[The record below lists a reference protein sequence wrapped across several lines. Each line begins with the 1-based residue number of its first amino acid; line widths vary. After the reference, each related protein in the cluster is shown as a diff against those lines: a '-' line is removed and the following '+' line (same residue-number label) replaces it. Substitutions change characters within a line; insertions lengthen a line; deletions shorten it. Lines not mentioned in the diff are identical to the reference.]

1 MNPLQWCY
9 SLCIFLPYKGWIQKD
24 ASATDYSD
32 INELAEEDEE
42 KYYKHAAATIF
53 SHKKV
58 TTSAGEKYRLINPHF
73 LFFFFCFKHLA

>member
-1 MNPLQWCY
+1 MLV
-9 SLCIFLPYKGWIQKD
+9 SLYFLPYKGWIQKD

-58 TTSAGEKYRLINPHF
+58 ISSAGEKYRLINPHF
-73 LFFFFCFKHLA
+73 LFFFSFSSFLNI

>member
-1 MNPLQWCY
+1 MNPLHWCY
-9 SLCIFLPYKGWIQKD
+9 SLCIFFPYKGWIQKD

-53 SHKKV
+53 SHKKA